1 MWRNGGTC
9 QSCLMLGVSWGKCK
23 RGNLKMGEVL
33 LFCENCWCINSR
45 AQYAL
50 CWFVK
55 TSKTTNMKL
64 ECLYFPS
71 SRLHFALTS
80 WTGSHFS
87 RQLLLFP
94 LQPHWFCLQRTISA
108 VLCHV
113 FQSNVWR
120 CLAFFMHVGVYM
132 LSNGSLCLFTWE
144 CAGASTNKS
153 LCSSYVPLFCPCLCR
168 EAIKFTKMRQN
179 PLKYWLFK

>member
-1 MWRNGGTC
+1 MRRDGGTR
-9 QSCLMLGVSWGKCK
+9 QSCLMLGVSRGKCK
-23 RGNLKMGEVL
+23 QGNLKMGEVP
-33 LFCENCWCINSR
+33 LFCQNCWCINSR
-45 AQYAL
+45 AQCAL

-71 SRLHFALTS
+71 TRVHFALAS
-80 WTGSHFS
+80 WTESHFS

-94 LQPHWFCLQRTISA
+94 LWPRSFCLQRTISA

-120 CLAFFMHVGVYM
+120 CLAFSMHVGAYM
-132 LSNGSLCLFTWE
+132 LSNGSLCLFTCE
-144 CAGASTNKS
+144 CAGASTNIKLVFLVRSFVLS
-153 LCSSYVPLFCPCLCR
+153 LPLSR
-168 EAIKFTKMRQN
+168 SHKIYQN